1 MRLQNI
7 RTFTHEI
14 LLGLVLLIVMILA
27 WRSDAT
33 FVTSR
38 SQQGLLSHVWDMAIL
53 SLPMTFIIIT
63 GGIDLSVGSTMALA
77 SVTLGMLHKAGC
89 PIVPAAG
96 LAVMVGLMC
105 GLVNGVFITR
115 IRVHPLI
122 VTLATYSA
130 FRGLAEGMSL
140 PTIYKDFPQS
150 FRDAGN
156 NPLFVAPEST
166 AMWALPPAGW
176 FFLLAA
182 AGCGLILAK
191 TPFGR
196 SVYAIG
202 FNENAAR
209 YSGLRV
215 NRIKMILY
223 GSAGLAA
230 GLVAVNYGAL
240 RNNAQASVGTGMELE
255 AITAVV
261 LGGTSIFGGRG
272 RIIGT
277 LLGVA
282 LIHET
287 REFVGWYWNRS
298 ELVPLVLGSLLIIS
312 VAANALLNR
321 KSSRGT

>member
-1 MRLQNI
+1 
-7 RTFTHEI
+7 
-14 LLGLVLLIVMILA
+14 
-27 WRSDAT
+27 
-33 FVTSR
+33 
-38 SQQGLLSHVWDMAIL
+38 MAIL
-53 SLPMTFIIIT
+53 ALPMTFIIIT

-77 SVTLGMLHKAGC
+77 AVTLGMLHKAGC
-89 PIVPAAG
+89 PIVLAA
-96 LAVMVGLMC
+96 LMAVVVGLVC
-105 GLVNGVFITR
+105 GLVNGLFITR
-115 IRVHPLI
+115 VRVHPLI

-140 PTIYKDFPQS
+140 PEVYKDFPQF
-150 FRDAGN
+150 FRNLGTD
-156 NPLFVAPEST
+156 PLFVRPEST
-166 AMWALPPAGW
+166 ALWAMPAAGW
-176 FFLLAA
+176 FFLAA
-182 AGCGLILAK
+182 ALVGGVILAK
-191 TPFGR
+191 TTFGR

-209 YSGLRV
+209 YSGIRV
-215 NRIKMILY
+215 SRVKLVLY
-223 GSAGLAA
+223 GMSGLAA
-230 GLVAVNYGAL
+230 GLVAVNYCSL
-240 RNNAQASVGTGMELE
+240 RNNAQASVGTGRELE

-287 REFVGWYWNRS
+287 REFVDWYWNRS